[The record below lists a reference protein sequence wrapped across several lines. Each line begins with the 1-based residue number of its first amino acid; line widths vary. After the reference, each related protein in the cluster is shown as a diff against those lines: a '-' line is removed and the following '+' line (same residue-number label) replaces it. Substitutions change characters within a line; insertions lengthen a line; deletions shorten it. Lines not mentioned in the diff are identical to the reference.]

1 MTFIL
6 FAVIGLLLWRLK
18 TKSRADKERND
29 TVEMQPP
36 RESDERAGTCRGQ
49 EELADRS
56 TPLLYQTLGENRFN
70 PSEKTYTSLCDVSR
84 EHNQSPCTTPN
95 ADRTHSPNYENVNET
110 KECEDVEYEI
120 VSNA

>member
-18 TKSRADKERND
+18 TKSRADKERYD

-70 PSEKTYTSLCDVSR
+70 PSEKAYTSLCDVSR
-84 EHNQSPCTTPN
+84 EHSQSPCATPN

-110 KECEDVEYEI
+110 K
-120 VSNA
+120 